1 MQTTL
6 RQPVCNGMLVPLYCH
21 LFSLPHPASLHGLH
35 LMWNMGDRPLFSS
48 KVRTSLFL
56 SPFVDPRGLE
66 ICITVPLSFQVIWG
80 RGYSKAGE
88 SVENRFEN
96 VSVHGLSSF
105 LNPTGG
111 HVARSVTSATWKHPP
126 QHCRSQK
133 KKKRNR
139 LLLVFCCLF
148 KYRWTCS
155 YLYYLWHS
163 LYICKV
169 NWSISSIDT
178 KSKKSKK
185 NQKSHLHLWIGQNI
199 ESYFLKKK

>member
-1 MQTTL
+1 MSWRSTLIKLMQLILPVVLSPPVQFKGTHTCCRMPWWGFFLPHWTEMESGSWDMQTTL

-80 RGYSKAGE
+80 RAYSKAGD

-111 HVARSVTSATWKHPP
+111 HVARYVTSATWKHPP

-148 KYRWTCS
+148 
-155 YLYYLWHS
+155 
-163 LYICKV
+163 
-169 NWSISSIDT
+169 
-178 KSKKSKK
+178 
-185 NQKSHLHLWIGQNI
+185 
-199 ESYFLKKK
+199 